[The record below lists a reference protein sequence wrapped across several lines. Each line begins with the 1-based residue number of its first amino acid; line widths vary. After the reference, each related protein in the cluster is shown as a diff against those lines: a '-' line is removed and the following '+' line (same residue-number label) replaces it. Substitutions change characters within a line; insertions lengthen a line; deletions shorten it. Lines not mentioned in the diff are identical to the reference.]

1 MVNKLVIITTLLR
14 EVQQPKPSKYQG
26 FSGFLTPSIPRF
38 SLALF
43 EDSRRNRR
51 SQQKL
56 SQPLIEASPRRSTH
70 LTSKLS
76 AIA

>member
-14 EVQQPKPSKYQG
+14 EVQDPKPSTYQG
-26 FSGFLTPSIPRF
+26 FSGGVTPSIPRF

-51 SQQKL
+51 SQQTF
-56 SQPLIEASPRRSTH
+56 SQPLIEGSPRRSTH

-76 AIA
+76 VIV

>member
-14 EVQQPKPSKYQG
+14 EVQEPKPSKYQG
-26 FSGFLTPSIPRF
+26 FSDFLTLSIPSF

-43 EDSRRNRR
+43 EDSRRNRY
-51 SQQKL
+51 SQQKF
-56 SQPLIEASPRRSTH
+56 SQPLIEGCRRRSAH

-76 AIA
+76 AIV